1 MKRTVTVK
9 PTLADRF
16 FEALNKVYQRV
27 LRFSLAHL
35 WGTIS
40 VSFIAFL
47 LSLLLFTKLGAEFIP
62 TLDEGDFAMQM
73 TLPAGSSLS
82 KSIESISR
90 SGKEIERTLSGNQTC
105 CG

>member
-1 MKRTVTVK
+1 MAKTLVFCIIGALLLSITYVPMMASFFLKRTVTVK

-40 VSFIAFL
+40 VSFVAFC
-47 LSLLLFTKLGAEFIP
+47 F
-62 TLDEGDFAMQM
+62 
-73 TLPAGSSLS
+73 
-82 KSIESISR
+82 R
-90 SGKEIERTLSGNQTC
+90 C
-105 CG
+105 CCLQN